1 MEMVS
6 LGRKKG
12 IEMGNFLSP
21 ILCFVQEIIIIIII
35 KINKKGFSLANQK

>member
-35 KINKKGFSLANQK
+35 INKKGFSLANQK

>member
-21 ILCFVQEIIIIIII
+21 ILCFVQEIIIII
-35 KINKKGFSLANQK
+35 NKKGFSLANQK